1 MSRTLI
7 ALFGDYPHLMN
18 ECKRLV
24 CHEPTELGRRMLE
37 RLVGELLDDEMERH
51 CRAAWHERA
60 PGRRDRRNGSYGRTL
75 RTRAGPLRLRVPR
88 SRSGRFRS
96 RLLPRARQ
104 VAPELDEGIRQ
115 LYLKGVSTRSVGA
128 LVEVLCGAGVS
139 ASTVS
144 RATRALDAELRRFQ
158 ARPIQDRWR
167 FLMLDAVYLPVKKA
181 RGAER
186 RPVLVAYGID
196 EARRRE
202 AIDLR
207 LAQSESEAAW
217 TQFLTSLWRRGL
229 WGERL
234 ELVVTD
240 GARALHKAIEN
251 VWPLAARQR
260 CWVHM
265 MRNVVGACPKRLA
278 DEVAQAARK
287 IYQAPTRRA
296 ALEAFKAFQRR
307 FEPQVPKAVAK
318 IEAALDELVAFFGCE
333 PGVRRAVRTTNAIE
347 RLFVELRRRLRPIG
361 CLPNAGT
368 ARRLSLAV
376 CCAYNGR
383 QHRLK
388 PDTQTH
394 AAQAA

>member
-1 MSRTLI
+1 
-7 ALFGDYPHLMN
+7 
-18 ECKRLV
+18 
-24 CHEPTELGRRMLE
+24 
-37 RLVGELLDDEMERH
+37 
-51 CRAAWHERA
+51 
-60 PGRRDRRNGSYGRTL
+60 
-75 RTRAGPLRLRVPR
+75 
-88 SRSGRFRS
+88 
-96 RLLPRARQ
+96 
-104 VAPELDEGIRQ
+104 
-115 LYLKGVSTRSVGA
+115 
-128 LVEVLCGAGVS
+128 
-139 ASTVS
+139 
-144 RATRALDAELRRFQ
+144 
-158 ARPIQDRWR
+158 
-167 FLMLDAVYLPVKKA
+167 
-181 RGAER
+181 
-186 RPVLVAYGID
+186 
-196 EARRRE
+196 
-202 AIDLR
+202 
-207 LAQSESEAAW
+207 
-217 TQFLTSLWRRGL
+217 
-229 WGERL
+229 
-234 ELVVTD
+234 VVTD

-394 AAQAA
+394 VAQAA